1 VSIRI
6 HTGGLLKLDPDADE
20 AFEVDWNAQH
30 LPQGVGLTS
39 STWVVAGVRGAASL
53 DDHDPGIGEY
63 NADDEWESAAA
74 GRVTRVFLTGI
85 SGITE
90 GQKYRITNRIVTDTT
105 PPETKDASFTVLIE
119 RE

>member
-53 DDHDPGIGEY
+53 DDHDP
-63 NADDEWESAAA
+63 AA
-74 GRVTRVFLTGI
+74 GRVTRVFLNGI
-85 SGITE
+85 TGITE